1 MKQTK
6 LFKQNV
12 AIQAV
17 LYILQQMGGVCDIHK
32 CHKILYFAD
41 NEHLSR
47 YGRSITGDSYIKMD
61 FGPVPTCVYDLFKA
75 VRGDSY
81 FASQVEDIRNN
92 YFHFVNN
99 KDMVASRQPDMDYLS
114 QSEVEV
120 LNKYIAELKNKNFNE
135 VSEASHGYA
144 WNNTQQNAVMSVRD
158 RLTEMGDSDEY
169 IDFVEEQLK
178 SEEQFS

>member
-41 NEHLSR
+41 NEHLSK

-81 FASQVEDIRNN
+81 FASQVEDIRDN
-92 YFHFVNN
+92 YFHFVNH

-120 LNKYIAELKNKNFNE
+120 LNKYIAELKNKNFNA

-144 WNNTQQNAVMSVRD
+144 WNNTQQNAVISVRD

-169 IDFVEEQLK
+169 IDFIEEQLK